1 MDSYGDHALVC
12 QCKGDRTKRHN
23 ALRNTVY
30 ADALLGNMGAEREK
44 AGLLPARPREDDIIC
59 TGSSPETQA
68 RSSSRRPADVYLPRG
83 VHGRPVALD
92 FACTSS
98 LQSARLL
105 DSVHNPSAVL
115 TSYEQFKRDF
125 KPHREDDA
133 TEVQCTRQGLCFI
146 PMVIE
151 SHSGGWGKEARQVL
165 DAIAKHISA
174 SGNAQEEEA
183 ASLRIAQRL
192 SITLLRENARTILR
206 GLGELAFNDV
216 LSDGNVSTGGVELWQ

>member
-1 MDSYGDHALVC
+1 MH
-12 QCKGDRTKRHN
+12 
-23 ALRNTVY
+23 
-30 ADALLGNMGAEREK
+30 
-44 AGLLPARPREDDIIC
+44 
-59 TGSSPETQA
+59 
-68 RSSSRRPADVYLPRG
+68 
-83 VHGRPVALD
+83 
-92 FACTSS
+92 
-98 LQSARLL
+98 
-105 DSVHNPSAVL
+105 
-115 TSYEQFKRDF
+115 
-125 KPHREDDA
+125 
-133 TEVQCTRQGLCFI
+133 RQGLCFI